1 MKLHENEPLFR
12 QAVQATAQRMG
23 ILDIYIEKDYWV
35 CYALKLIYDSANK
48 DEVIFKGGTALSKCY
63 TFIERFSEDI
73 DLVVLRR
80 EEETGNQLKT
90 KLKKITQE
98 ITAPFVEV
106 EMEGITNKLG
116 MIRKI
121 AYNYPKIFKG
131 NYGQVRDAI
140 IIEATWLG
148 YFEPYTKRTLNTYI
162 YDMINA
168 TDQTTLAEEYNLLP
182 FEALVLDSRR
192 TLCEKIMS
200 LVRFS
205 YTETPINDLNNK
217 IRHVYD
223 IHQLLKDKTVQQ
235 FFNSDAFD
243 TMLLKVAHDD
253 VQSFKNNNDWLKYH
267 PKEALIFKEPEET
280 WNQLKDTYQNEF
292 KFLVFGELPDEESV
306 LNTIL
311 KISTQLASITWTIV
325 PSE

>member
-1 MKLHENEPLFR
+1 MKLHENEELFR
-12 QAVQATAQRMG
+12 QAVQATAQQMG
-23 ILDIYIEKDYWV
+23 ISDIYIEKDYWV
-35 CYALKLIYDSANK
+35 CYALKLIFNSAIK

-63 TFIERFSEDI
+63 KFIERFSEDI
-73 DLVVLRR
+73 DLVVIRR

-90 KLKKITQE
+90 KLKKITKE
-98 ITAPFVEV
+98 ITSPFVEV
-106 EMEGITNKLG
+106 EMEGITNKMG

-131 NYGQVRDAI
+131 NYGQIRDAI

-148 YFEPYTKRTLNTYI
+148 YFEPHTKRVLNTYI
-162 YDMINA
+162 YDMMNA
-168 TDQTTLAEEYNLLP
+168 NNQTTLAEEYNLLP

-205 YTETPINDLNNK
+205 YTEKPIIDLNAK

-223 IHQLLKDKTVQQ
+223 IYQLLKDETVQA
-235 FFNSDAFD
+235 FFTSDAFD
-243 TMLLKVAHDD
+243 AMLLKVAHDD
-253 VQSFKNNNDWLKYH
+253 LQSFKNNNDWLKHH

-280 WNQLKDTYQNEF
+280 WNQLKDTYQNDF
-292 KFLVFGELPDEESV
+292 KFLVYGEFPNEKEV
-306 LNTIL
+306 LSTIIEVSQRL
-311 KISTQLASITWTIV
+311 QKVDWSIGL
-325 PSE
+325 

>member
-35 CYALKLIYDSANK
+35 CYTLKLIFDSAIK

-63 TFIERFSEDI
+63 KFIERFSEDI

-90 KLKKITQE
+90 KLKKITKE
-98 ITAPFVEV
+98 ITEPFVEV
-106 EMEGITNKLG
+106 EMEGITNKMG

-148 YFEPYTKRTLNTYI
+148 YFEPHTKRVLNTYI
-162 YDMINA
+162 YDMMNA
-168 TDQTTLAEEYNLLP
+168 TNQTTLAEEYNLLP
-182 FEALVLDSRR
+182 FEVLVLDSRR

-205 YTETPINDLNNK
+205 YTKKPIIDLNAK

-223 IHQLLKDKTVQQ
+223 IHQLLKDKTVHE

-280 WNQLKDTYQNEF
+280 WNQLKDTYQNDF
-292 KFLVFGELPDEESV
+292 KFLVYGELPNEEDV
-306 LNTIL
+306 LSTIL
-311 KISTQLASITWTIV
+311 RVTQRLHGINWEITI
-325 PSE
+325 

>member
-12 QAVQATAQRMG
+12 QAVQVTAERMG

-35 CYALKLIYDSANK
+35 CYALKLIFDSAIK

-63 TFIERFSEDI
+63 KFIERFSEDI

-90 KLKKITQE
+90 KLKKITKE

-106 EMEGITNKLG
+106 EMEGITNKMG

-148 YFEPYTKRTLNTYI
+148 YFEPYTKRVLNTYI
-162 YDMINA
+162 YDMMNA
-168 TDQTTLAEEYNLLP
+168 TNQTTLAEEYNLRP

-205 YTETPINDLNNK
+205 HTKKPIIDLNAK

-223 IHQLLKDKTVQQ
+223 IHQLLTDETVLE
-235 FFNSDAFD
+235 FFTSAAFD

-253 VQSFKNNNDWLKYH
+253 VQSFKNNNDWLKHH

-280 WNQLKDTYQNEF
+280 WNQLKVTYQDDF
-292 KFLVFGELPDEESV
+292 KNLVYGELPKEENV
-306 LNTIL
+306 LDTIINVS
-311 KISTQLASITWTIV
+311 KRLAILNWTI
-325 PSE
+325 SL

>member
-12 QAVQATAQRMG
+12 QAVQVTAERMG

-35 CYALKLIYDSANK
+35 CYALKLIFDSAIK

-90 KLKKITQE
+90 KLKKITKE

-106 EMEGITNKLG
+106 EMEGITNKMG

-162 YDMINA
+162 YDMMNA

-205 YTETPINDLNNK
+205 HTDTPIVDLNAK
-217 IRHVYD
+217 IRHIYD
-223 IHQLLKDKTVQQ
+223 IHQLLKDDSVQT
-235 FFNSDAFD
+235 FFTSDAFD

-253 VQSFKNNNDWLKYH
+253 VQSYKNNNEWLKYH
-267 PKEALIFKEPEET
+267 PKEALIFKSPKET
-280 WNQLKDTYQNEF
+280 WKQLRGTYQGDF
-292 KFLVFGELPDEESV
+292 KNLVYGELPKEESV
-306 LNTIL
+306 LNTIIKVSGRLEEVKWPILL
-311 KISTQLASITWTIV
+311 K
-325 PSE
+325 

>member
-23 ILDIYIEKDYWV
+23 ILNIYIEKDYWV
-35 CYALKLIYDSANK
+35 CYALKLIYDSAIK

-63 TFIERFSEDI
+63 RYIDRFSEDI

-90 KLKKITQE
+90 KLKKITKE

-106 EMEGITNKLG
+106 EMEGITNKMG

-162 YDMINA
+162 YDMMNA
-168 TDQTTLAEEYNLLP
+168 THQTTLAEEYDLLP

-205 YTETPINDLNNK
+205 YTEKPIIDLNAK

-223 IHQLLKDKTVQQ
+223 IHQLLKDETVQK
-235 FFNSDAFD
+235 FFNSNAFD

-292 KFLVFGELPDEESV
+292 KFLVYGELPREEDV
-306 LNTIL
+306 LTTIL
-311 KISTQLASITWTIV
+311 KVIARLSSIKWDVTL
-325 PSE
+325 

>member
-1 MKLHENEPLFR
+1 MKLHENEALFR

-35 CYALKLIYDSANK
+35 CYALKLIYESAIK
-48 DEVIFKGGTALSKCY
+48 EEVIFKGGTALSKCY
-63 TFIERFSEDI
+63 TYIDRFSEDI

-80 EEETGNQLKT
+80 EEETGNQLKN
-90 KLKKITQE
+90 KLKKITRE
-98 ITAPFVEV
+98 ITAPFTEV
-106 EMEGITNKLG
+106 AMEGITNKLG

-148 YFEPYTKRTLNTYI
+148 YFEPYSKRILNTYI
-162 YDMINA
+162 YDMMMA
-168 TDQTTLAEEYNLLP
+168 TNQTSIAEDYALLP

-192 TLCEKIMS
+192 TFCEKIMS

-205 YTETPINDLNNK
+205 YTDTPIVDLNAK

-223 IHQLLKDKTVQQ
+223 IHQLLKDEAVQQ
-235 FFNSDAFD
+235 FFTSDAFD
-243 TMLLKVAHDD
+243 MMLLKVAHDD
-253 VQSFKNNNDWLKYH
+253 VQSFKNNNEWLQYH
-267 PKEALIFKEPEET
+267 PKEALIFKKPEET

-292 KFLVFGELPDEESV
+292 KFLVYGDLPDGDDV
-306 LNTIL
+306 LTTII
-311 KISTQLASITWTIV
+311 KVSKRLAIFNWTI
-325 PSE
+325 SL

>member
-1 MKLHENEPLFR
+1 MRLHENENLFR

-35 CYALKLIYDSANK
+35 CYALKLIFDSAIK

-63 TFIERFSEDI
+63 KFIERFSEDI
-73 DLVVLRR
+73 DLVVIQK

-90 KLKKITQE
+90 KLKKITKE
-98 ITAPFVEV
+98 VTEPFVEV
-106 EMEGITNKLG
+106 EIAGITNKMG

-148 YFEPYTKRTLNTYI
+148 YFEPHTKQVLNTYI
-162 YDMINA
+162 YDMMND
-168 TDQTTLAEEYNLLP
+168 TNQTALAKEYNLFP

-192 TLCEKIMS
+192 TFCEKIMS

-205 YTETPINDLNNK
+205 HTENPIADLNAK
-217 IRHVYD
+217 IRHMYD
-223 IHQLLKDKTVQQ
+223 IHQLLKDETIQS
-235 FFNSDAFD
+235 FFNSEDFD
-243 TMLLKVAHDD
+243 SMLLKVAHDD
-253 VQSFKNNNDWLKYH
+253 VQSFKNNNDWLKHH

-280 WNQLKDTYQNEF
+280 WNKLKQTYENEF
-292 KFLVFGELPDEESV
+292 KFLVYGELPDERDV
-306 LNTIL
+306 LATIWKVVERL
-311 KISTQLASITWTIV
+311 RTITWIITF
-325 PSE
+325 

>member
-1 MKLHENEPLFR
+1 MKLHENEQLFR
-12 QAVQATAQRMG
+12 QAVQVTAERMG

-35 CYALKLIYDSANK
+35 CHALKLIFDSTIK

-63 TFIERFSEDI
+63 KFIERFSEDI
-73 DLVVLRR
+73 DLVVIRR
-80 EEETGNQLKT
+80 EEETGNQLKA
-90 KLKKITQE
+90 KLKKITKE
-98 ITAPFVEV
+98 ITTPFVEI
-106 EMEGITNKLG
+106 EMKGITNKMG

-148 YFEPYTKRTLNTYI
+148 YFEPHTKRVLNTYI
-162 YDMINA
+162 YDMMNA
-168 TDQTTLAEEYNLLP
+168 TNQTTLAEEYDLLP

-192 TLCEKIMS
+192 TFCEKIMS

-205 YTETPINDLNNK
+205 YTEKPIIDLNAK

-223 IHQLLKDKTVQQ
+223 IHQLLKDETVQE
-235 FFNSDAFD
+235 FSTSDAFD

-253 VQSFKNNNDWLKYH
+253 VQSFKNNNDWIKYH
-267 PKEALIFKEPEET
+267 PKVALIYNEPEET
-280 WNQLKDTYQNEF
+280 WKQLKDTYQNDF
-292 KFLVFGELPDEESV
+292 KFLVYGELPKEEDV
-306 LNTIL
+306 LATI
-311 KISTQLASITWTIV
+311 IEVSRRLAQVKWEIV
-325 PSE
+325 F

>member
-1 MKLHENEPLFR
+1 MKLHENEQLFR

-35 CYALKLIYDSANK
+35 CYALKLIYESAIK

-63 TFIERFSEDI
+63 KFIERFSEDI
-73 DLVVLRR
+73 DLVILRR

-90 KLKKITQE
+90 KLKKITKE

-106 EMEGITNKLG
+106 EMEGITNKMG

-162 YDMINA
+162 YDMMNA
-168 TDQTTLAEEYNLLP
+168 TNQNTLAEEYNLLP

-205 YTETPINDLNNK
+205 HTKTPILDLNAK

-223 IHQLLKDKTVQQ
+223 IHQLLKDEMVQQ
-235 FFNSDAFD
+235 FFTSDAFD

-253 VQSFKNNNDWLKYH
+253 VQSFKNNNEWLKYH

-280 WNQLKDTYQNEF
+280 WNQLKDTYQNDF
-292 KFLVFGELPDEESV
+292 KFLVYGELPDEESV
-306 LNTIL
+306 IATIINISKRLAILN
-311 KISTQLASITWTIV
+311 WTI
-325 PSE
+325 SL

>member
-1 MKLHENEPLFR
+1 MKLHENEKLFR
-12 QAVQATAQRMG
+12 QAVQVTAERMD

-35 CYALKLIYDSANK
+35 CYALKLIFDSSIQ

-63 TFIERFSEDI
+63 KFIERFSEDI

-80 EEETGNQLKT
+80 EEETSNQLKN
-90 KLKKITQE
+90 KLKKITKE
-98 ITAPFVEV
+98 ITEPFVEV

-131 NYGQVRDAI
+131 NYGQVRDTI
-140 IIEATWLG
+140 IVEATWLG
-148 YFEPYTKRTLNTYI
+148 YFEPYTKRVLNTYI
-162 YDMINA
+162 YDMMVDTN
-168 TDQTTLAEEYNLLP
+168 QTALAEDYNLLP
-182 FEALVLDSRR
+182 FEVLVLDSRR
-192 TLCEKIMS
+192 TFCEKIMS

-205 YTETPINDLNNK
+205 YSETPIVDLNAK

-223 IHQLLKDKTVQQ
+223 IHQLLKDNEVQE
-235 FFNSDAFD
+235 FFTSDTFYS
-243 TMLLKVAHDD
+243 MLLRVANDD

-267 PKEALIFKEPEET
+267 PKEALIFKSPENT

-292 KFLVFGELPDEESV
+292 KLLVYGDLPKEQDILSTIIELSNR
-306 LNTIL
+306 LI
-311 KISTQLASITWTIV
+311 KIKWKIKF
-325 PSE
+325 

>member
-1 MKLHENEPLFR
+1 MKLHENEQLFR
-12 QAVQATAQRMG
+12 QAVQATSQRMG

-35 CYALKLIYDSANK
+35 CYALKLIFNSAIK

-63 TFIERFSEDI
+63 NFIERFSEDI

-80 EEETGNQLKT
+80 EGETGNQLKT
-90 KLKKITQE
+90 KLKKITKE
-98 ITAPFVEV
+98 ITAPFVEE

-140 IIEATWLG
+140 VIEATWLG
-148 YFEPYTKRTLNTYI
+148 YFEPHTKRVLNTYI
-162 YDMINA
+162 YDMMNA
-168 TDQTTLAEEYNLLP
+168 TNQRALAEEYDLLP

-205 YTETPINDLNNK
+205 HTENPITDLNAK

-223 IHQLLKDKTVQQ
+223 IHQLLKDETVQN
-235 FFNSDAFD
+235 FFNSEDFD

-253 VQSFKNNNDWLKYH
+253 VQSFKNNNEWLQYH

-280 WNQLKDTYQNEF
+280 WNQLKDTYQNDF
-292 KFLVFGELPDEESV
+292 KFLVYGELPKEEGV
-306 LNTIL
+306 LATIINVSKRL
-311 KISTQLASITWTIV
+311 VLLNWTI
-325 PSE
+325 SL

>member
-1 MKLHENEPLFR
+1 MLHENEELFS
-12 QAVQATAQRMG
+12 QAVQATAERMG

-35 CYALKLIYDSANK
+35 CYALKLIFESGIK

-63 TFIERFSEDI
+63 KYIERFSEDI

-80 EEETGNQLKT
+80 EEETGNQLKNKLRKVT
-90 KLKKITQE
+90 KSITYPFEE
-98 ITAPFVEV
+98 I
-106 EMEGITNKLG
+106 EMEGITNKMG

-121 AYNYPKIFKG
+121 AYDYPKIFKG
-131 NYGQVRDAI
+131 NYGQVRDTI

-148 YFEPYTKRTLNTYI
+148 YFEPYTKRILNTYI
-162 YDMINA
+162 YDMMTA
-168 TDQTTLAEEYNLLP
+168 TDQAMLAEEYNLLP
-182 FEALVLDSRR
+182 FETLVLDGRR

-205 YTETPINDLNNK
+205 HTENPIEDLNNK

-223 IHQLLKDKTVQQ
+223 IHQLLKDETVQD
-235 FFNSDAFD
+235 FFTSDAFD
-243 TMLLKVAHDD
+243 IMLLKVAHDD

-267 PKEALIFKEPEET
+267 PNEALIFKKSEET

-292 KFLVFGELPDEESV
+292 RFLVYGELPNEAAI
-306 LNTIL
+306 LNTIIEVSKRL
-311 KISTQLASITWTIV
+311 SQVKWV
-325 PSE
+325 VDF